1 MSKRNN
7 KHRYQDYNAVT
18 AQIEKPEQRRESPI
32 KYILEQQKLRTRQD
46 LLKLRLA
53 VDSAENVQSYDRSLL
68 HDIYRDIA
76 KDLNLDSN
84 WNSRKMKV
92 KQRPKKVVN
101 SAGEENKEL
110 TKVLEAPWFFDWV
123 DAVLDA
129 KMWSFSLIEF
139 GPLQEGMFMPY
150 EVNGKMRDA
159 VTVIDRDNVK
169 PELGIITNL
178 PGDITG
184 NKFSDPRFSDYL
196 MFVGSH
202 QNREGILWKVAKYIL
217 FKDNCLGNW
226 SEWAE
231 VFGMDKRVG
240 YTDAQDSPGNPART
254 NFMRALRDLGSNAYG
269 VFSGSNRDRIE
280 YLGTART
287 DAYKVYHELCKYI
300 DEQTAKEVFGQD
312 VVSNN
317 TGRVVGTVGENVANM
332 YGDADANEI
341 AFLVNTQLI
350 PMMENLGFSFDGHT
364 FMWDTTEK
372 LPLTER
378 AAVDASISR
387 DMNKVID
394 DKYILDTYGVQVSE
408 KEQPEP
414 NPSFTGYGGD

>member
-1 MSKRNN
+1 M
-7 KHRYQDYNAVT
+7 
-18 AQIEKPEQRRESPI
+18 AQIEKPEHRRESPI

-53 VDSAENVQSYDRSLL
+53 VDSAENVQSYDRQML
-68 HDIYRDIA
+68 HDIYREIT

-92 KQRPKKVVN
+92 KQRPRKMVN
-101 SAGEENKEL
+101 AAGEENKDL
-110 TKVLEAPWFFDWV
+110 SKIFEAPWFFDWI
-123 DAVLDA
+123 DAVLDS

-139 GPLQEGMFMPY
+139 GPLQEGRFMPY

-159 VTVIDRDNVK
+159 ITVIDRDNVK
-169 PELGIITNL
+169 PELGIITNM
-178 PGDITG
+178 PGDNTG

-240 YTDAQDSPGNPART
+240 YTDAQGAQRDQ
-254 NFMRALRDLGSNAYG
+254 FMRAMRDLGSNAYG
-269 VFSGSNRDRIE
+269 VFSGASRDKVE
-280 YLGTART
+280 YLGTTRT
-287 DAYKVYHELCKYI
+287 DAYKVYHEMCKYI

-332 YGDADANEI
+332 YGDSDANEV
-341 AFLVNTQLI
+341 AYLVNTQLI
-350 PMMENLGFSFDGHT
+350 PLMENLGFLFNGHT

-378 AAVDASISR
+378 STVDGTIAR
-387 DMNKVID
+387 DMGMDID
-394 DKYILDTYGVQVSE
+394 EKYILDTYGVPVTK
-408 KEQPEP
+408 KEVPEP
-414 NPSFTGYGGD
+414 TTGFSGYGG